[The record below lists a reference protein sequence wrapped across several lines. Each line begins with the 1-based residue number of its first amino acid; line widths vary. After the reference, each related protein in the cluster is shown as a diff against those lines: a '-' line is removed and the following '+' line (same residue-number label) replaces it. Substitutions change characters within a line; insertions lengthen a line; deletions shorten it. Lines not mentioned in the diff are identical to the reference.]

1 MPMPTTTPSSAVP
14 AQAALPEQ
22 LTMHVAGQVL
32 STLSQTMAAQQAP
45 TVVLDA
51 QALRVFDS
59 SAVAVLLELRR
70 QLLARS
76 QTLQLIHPPT
86 RLQQLVT
93 LYGVAELL
101 PS

>member
-1 MPMPTTTPSSAVP
+1 
-14 AQAALPEQ
+14 
-22 LTMHVAGQVL
+22 
-32 STLSQTMAAQQAP
+32 
-45 TVVLDA
+45 VLDA

-76 QTLQLIHPPT
+76 QTLQLAHPPT